1 MSFLYRES
9 KINHVQGI
17 NSVLGFLYERLI
29 IIFNDSNKGYLWL
42 RLWSITKL
50 KQLFYTIERLVYLF
64 FPKIYSKLKH
74 NIIDISFFMS
84 AYFIT

>member
-1 MSFLYRES
+1 M
-9 KINHVQGI
+9 
-17 NSVLGFLYERLI
+17 
-29 IIFNDSNKGYLWL
+29 GYLWL

-64 FPKIYSKLKH
+64 FPKIYSKLEH

-84 AYFIT
+84 AYFITLYTILSPNLP